1 MTIQHPVQ
9 QRADITAAEFLRFL
23 DGRPEG
29 ERWQLIDGE
38 SIQMMTPPSI
48 RHQKIASE
56 LQQLMNAVLG
66 TARPDFVAVHEM
78 GLAVPGHDDFRP
90 IADLAVIPVA
100 LDDGYFANEFIVAVE
115 IMSPSNTRPS
125 IERKRLRY
133 VEAPSCLHVLVIAQD
148 SVQAELWS
156 RQDGWQ
162 RKTLASPDSMIEMP
176 EIGFSCRLGALYRN
190 TALR

>member
-1 MTIQHPVQ
+1 MTIQHPLEQKRTV
-9 QRADITAAEFLRFL
+9 TATEFLRFL

-38 SIQMMTPPSI
+38 TIQMMTPPSI

-56 LQQLMNAVLG
+56 LQQLMNAVLYK
-66 TARPDFVAVHEM
+66 TRPDLIAVHEM
-78 GLAVPGHDDFRP
+78 GLAVPGRDDFRP
-90 IADLAVIPVA
+90 IADLAVIPVT
-100 LDDGYFANEFIVAVE
+100 LDDGYYAEEFVVAVE
-115 IMSPSNTRPS
+115 IISPSNTRPS

-133 VEAPSCLHVLVIAQD
+133 IEAPGCLHVLVVAQD
-148 SVQAELWS
+148 SVKAELWS
-156 RQDGWQ
+156 RHSGWQ
-162 RKTLASPDSMIEMP
+162 GETLTSPDSMIEMP